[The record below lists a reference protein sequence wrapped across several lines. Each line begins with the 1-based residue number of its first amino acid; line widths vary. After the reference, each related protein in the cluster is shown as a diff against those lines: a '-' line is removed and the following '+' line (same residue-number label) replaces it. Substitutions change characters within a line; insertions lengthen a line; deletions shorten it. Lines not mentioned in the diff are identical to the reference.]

1 MWFFHLVLYDLS
13 LTVPCLKAIKLNRN
27 YVLKHGS
34 TLPEY
39 LWLGSSGYIL
49 AGREGAVVDM
59 ASRQTHSSVLTT
71 INTCALTSL
80 CISHDVFD
88 PEKKRIKAIDMAI
101 LRKTWWLQHITNE
114 SPDWPRLAWP
124 CLFLPST
131 SKDKSQKNFR
141 FIFQEC
147 SQTTHSRSALLLSHL
162 QTNVD
167 QCLRFGLCNFFYW
180 RCIIFCLLVF
190 YAILFL
196 SLTGGQCWCSVV
208 FCPLLLATYLKVKPC
223 PVAAYHCI
231 IIVFCVIV
239 WLV

>member
-1 MWFFHLVLYDLS
+1 
-13 LTVPCLKAIKLNRN
+13 
-27 YVLKHGS
+27 
-34 TLPEY
+34 
-39 LWLGSSGYIL
+39 
-49 AGREGAVVDM
+49 M

-80 CISHDVFD
+80 CISRDVFD

-101 LRKTWWLQHITNE
+101 LRKTWWSQHITNE

-124 CLFLPST
+124 CLLLPST
-131 SKDKSQKNFR
+131 SSKDKSQKNFR

-167 QCLRFGLCNFFYW
+167 LCLRFGLCNFFY
-180 RCIIFCLLVF
+180 CHCFCFYLLVF

-196 SLTGGQCWCSVV
+196 SHLRAANVGGIL
-208 FCPLLLATYLKVKPC
+208 PLAACHLFQSQTLPSRCILL
-223 PVAAYHCI
+223 YHHCT
-231 IIVFCVIV
+231 IIVFYVKV